1 LRVAFVLPDMS
12 GGGAE
17 RVVLTLVEAFVADGH
32 DVDLLLGR
40 AEGALLPLVPAMV
53 RVVDLKASRLRAML
67 RPLVGYLRR
76 ERPNAVHATMWPV
89 TTIALLAHR
98 IAGSRARVVVSDH
111 STLSLQYADNR
122 KALASLLLSVRL
134 LYPRADARICVSEGS
149 ADDLARLTGIDR
161 SSITVIYNPVSPPRP
176 MPHALEDVWPA
187 DGPRI
192 LTVGSLK
199 REKRH
204 DLLLHAFAG
213 LLRAMPAQLV
223 ILGEGDLRLQLAR
236 LASELGIGKR
246 VAMPGF
252 AIDPWSYYAAA
263 DLFVL
268 SSDFEGYPLVLLE
281 ALYSGLR
288 IVSTDC
294 PYGPAEIL
302 ERGRYGTLV
311 RVDDPPALE
320 AAMVVALG
328 KEHDPQVLVRRAK
341 QLTADALDRYTH
353 AILG

>member
-1 LRVAFVLPDMS
+1 
-12 GGGAE
+12 
-17 RVVLTLVEAFVADGH
+17 
-32 DVDLLLGR
+32 
-40 AEGALLPLVPAMV
+40 
-53 RVVDLKASRLRAML
+53 
-67 RPLVGYLRR
+67 
-76 ERPNAVHATMWPV
+76 
-89 TTIALLAHR
+89 
-98 IAGSRARVVVSDH
+98 
-111 STLSLQYADNR
+111 
-122 KALASLLLSVRL
+122 
-134 LYPRADARICVSEGS
+134 
-149 ADDLARLTGIDR
+149 
-161 SSITVIYNPVSPPRP
+161 
-176 MPHALEDVWPA
+176 
-187 DGPRI
+187 
-192 LTVGSLK
+192 
-199 REKRH
+199 
-204 DLLLHAFAG
+204 
-213 LLRAMPAQLV
+213 V